1 ASRPMSGRNTTS
13 LPLPRNAPRTKA
25 ANVRLSYPGSNRFKW
40 APPAKR
46 FRTVVSGGIGY
57 RRILLRDRAGEAET
71 RSSSSCQAPSPGSS
85 PLPHAE
91 GRRGMTEK
99 RLNPITD
106 ENLEEKIDEAFTET
120 AKWMERLANAT
131 DPAHAAYLR
140 SQFDIANEYLN
151 FLLSGDATK

>member
-1 ASRPMSGRNTTS
+1 
-13 LPLPRNAPRTKA
+13 
-25 ANVRLSYPGSNRFKW
+25 
-40 APPAKR
+40 
-46 FRTVVSGGIGY
+46 
-57 RRILLRDRAGEAET
+57 
-71 RSSSSCQAPSPGSS
+71 
-85 PLPHAE
+85 
-91 GRRGMTEK
+91 MTEK

-151 FLLSGDATK
+151 FLLSGDATKDPDLDFDELLTPEMRRVLEGKE